1 MNLAKRA
8 KLLQAH
14 NLRCQ
19 GQTYREMGAEM
30 NCAPSTAARYL
41 REFERH
47 REEIIQQLA
56 QDQLI
61 GLLQQLPETADDL
74 HQRHVNA
81 AREFRLL
88 LNALD
93 QMEDRRQKRERRIYE
108 NDVQDAKEHF
118 QGLEEIVENMFK
130 SGYWEPTED
139 LEEIGAPVFG
149 PATQTGAL
157 SRPPPLG
164 EVPRRGGGGPPKASN
179 KLQQPAR
186 TQNKEHPKR
195 NKIEQNRTRQNRTE
209 TKSPQFKPRR
219 GQNEKNP
226 GPHPRNS
233 RRNPSSLR
241 QPGLDASPTS
251 RIRPSTRATSGQ
263 WTRTTPERGGSSA
276 TANESTS
283 PTAEHGH
290 HDARSRATLRPIQAS
305 STRTYL

>member
-19 GQTYREMGAEM
+19 GHTYRQMGAEM

-93 QMEDRRQKRERRIYE
+93 QIEDRRQKRERRVYE
-108 NDVQDAKEHF
+108 NNVQDAKEHF

-149 PATQTGAL
+149 PPDSKKG
-157 SRPPPLG
+157 G
-164 EVPRRGGGGPPKASN
+164 PRTSPGGGGAPKGRRG
-179 KLQQPAR
+179 P
-186 TQNKEHPKR
+186 TQNQQQAATTRPNPRQRTPKT
-195 NKIEQNRTRQNRTE
+195 KQNRTKQNRTE
-209 TKSPQFKPRR
+209 PQRKA
-219 GQNEKNP
+219 
-226 GPHPRNS
+226 
-233 RRNPSSLR
+233 PSSG
-241 QPGLDASPTS
+241 P
-251 RIRPSTRATSGQ
+251 
-263 WTRTTPERGGSSA
+263 
-276 TANESTS
+276 
-283 PTAEHGH
+283 AE
-290 HDARSRATLRPIQAS
+290 A
-305 STRTYL
+305 

>member
-19 GQTYREMGAEM
+19 GKTYRQMGAEM

-93 QMEDRRQKRERRIYE
+93 QIEDRRQKRVRRVYE
-108 NDVQDAKEHF
+108 NNVQDAKEHF
-118 QGLEEIVENMFK
+118 QGLEQIVENMFK

-149 PATQTGAL
+149 PPDSKNGTPKT
-157 SRPPPLG
+157 SPS
-164 EVPRRGGGGPPKASN
+164 GGGAPNGRQGHGPTAKHRATTRANPKHEAPKTKQN
-179 KLQQPAR
+179 R
-186 TQNKEHPKR
+186 TKQNKT
-195 NKIEQNRTRQNRTE
+195 EQNRNEKPPVQAPPRPKRDKPKPPTQQQPPQ
-209 TKSPQFKPRR
+209 PQFPAPTRTGR
-219 GQNEKNP
+219 FADIPNP
-226 GPHPRNS
+226 PIDV
-233 RRNPSSLR
+233 SSLR
-241 QPGLDASPTS
+241 PMNPNDP
-251 RIRPSTRATSGQ
+251 RARWLFGN
-263 WTRTTPERGGSSA
+263 R
-276 TANESTS
+276 
-283 PTAEHGH
+283 
-290 HDARSRATLRPIQAS
+290 
-305 STRTYL
+305 